1 LEVLYVGHSAL
12 YFKGEK
18 NILVDPF
25 ITGNPWARGKQ
36 YEFSPDYIFLS
47 HGHGDHLGDA
57 IDFAKRSGAVII
69 GPYELA
75 TWCGWQDVQTHPMHI
90 GGKFGFDFGWV
101 KLVNAV
107 HGSGLITKHEIH
119 YMGNPCGFLWET
131 EGIRFY
137 FAGDTALTMD
147 MRLLRDYS
155 VDYAFLPIGGN
166 FTMDVDDALKAAE
179 MIRPRN
185 VIPIHFNTFEVISAS
200 PEEFVKKIK
209 DRGME
214 GIYMKPGD
222 EIRI

>member
-1 LEVLYVGHSAL
+1 MEVLYVGHSAL

>member
-1 LEVLYVGHSAL
+1 MGHSAL

>member
-1 LEVLYVGHSAL
+1 MADGITGHSL
-12 YFKGEK
+12 FTTKITYPTHNDPSSCLRRYNNSIILFIKYYF
-18 NILVDPF
+18 I
-25 ITGNPWARGKQ
+25 
-36 YEFSPDYIFLS
+36 
-47 HGHGDHLGDA
+47 
-57 IDFAKRSGAVII
+57 
-69 GPYELA
+69 
-75 TWCGWQDVQTHPMHI
+75 
-90 GGKFGFDFGWV
+90 GFDFGWV